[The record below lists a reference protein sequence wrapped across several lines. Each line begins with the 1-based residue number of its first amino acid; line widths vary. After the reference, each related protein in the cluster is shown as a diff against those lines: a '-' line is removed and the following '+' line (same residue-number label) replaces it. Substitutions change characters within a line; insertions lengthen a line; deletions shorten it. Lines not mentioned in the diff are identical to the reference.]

1 MFNVYVINVYVIN
14 IYFITYNI
22 EFIHIY
28 INDNMITVYHIIL
41 IQINNILYY
50 TLEEN
55 ILYIDIYIICIL
67 LL

>member
-41 IQINNILYY
+41 IQVNNI
-50 TLEEN
+50 
-55 ILYIDIYIICIL
+55 
-67 LL
+67 

>member
-1 MFNVYVINVYVIN
+1 MFNVYVIN

-28 INDNMITVYHIIL
+28 INDNMIKVYHIIL
-41 IQINNILYY
+41 IQINNILSYP
-50 TLEEN
+50 LEEN

>member
-28 INDNMITVYHIIL
+28 INDNKITVYHIIL
-41 IQINNILYY
+41 IQINNILSYL
-50 TLEEN
+50 LEEN
-55 ILYIDIYIICIL
+55 IFIFPDF
-67 LL
+67 